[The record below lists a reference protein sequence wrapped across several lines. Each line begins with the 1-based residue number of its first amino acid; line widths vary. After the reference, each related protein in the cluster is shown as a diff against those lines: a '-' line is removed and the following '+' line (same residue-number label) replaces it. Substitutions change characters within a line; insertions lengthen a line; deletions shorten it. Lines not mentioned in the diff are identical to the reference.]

1 MKLTRIIGITAVL
14 IVLLFI
20 TSAYVG
26 YSDYV
31 AKLKSNGD
39 WMGEINGKVY
49 LTGGSLFVTISTFKA
64 HFEQAPEI
72 PSFNEYLG
80 NRFSSSNPK
89 QQSIP
94 ENQTFAELR
103 VVVTVVGEN
112 GFHKT
117 LLDKTT
123 RIPYFWA
130 GGDIGTNNEIGSF
143 SYSFGPYIAYPQF
156 SPLKLTGLATVGNS
170 KDTQAFYLT
179 LPDLTEQPHIMG
191 GI

>member
-1 MKLTRIIGITAVL
+1 MRLGRIIGVSVVL
-14 IVLLFI
+14 IALLFL
-20 TSAYVG
+20 TASYVG

-31 AKLKSNGD
+31 TNLKTHGD
-39 WMGEINGKVY
+39 WMGEVQGKVY
-49 LTGGSLFVTISTFKA
+49 LTGGSLYVTFTTFRA
-64 HFEQAPEI
+64 HFESSPSI
-72 PSFNEYLG
+72 PSFDQYLG
-80 NRFSSSNPK
+80 DKFSSPSSK

-103 VVVTVVGEN
+103 VVVTVVGAN

-130 GGDIGTNNEIGSF
+130 GGDIGANNEIGSF
-143 SYSFGPYIAYPQF
+143 SYSFGPYIAYHQY
-156 SPLKLTGLATVGNS
+156 SPLKLTGQATVGQA
-170 KDTQAFYLT
+170 KATQAFYLT
-179 LPDLTEQPHIMG
+179 IPDMTQTG

>member
-1 MKLTRIIGITAVL
+1 MKLGRIIGIVVVL

-31 AKLKSNGD
+31 ASLKSHGD
-39 WMGEINGKVY
+39 WMGEIQGKVY
-49 LTGGSLFVTISTFKA
+49 LTGGSLYVTITTFRA
-64 HFEQAPEI
+64 HFEQAPDI
-72 PSFNEYLG
+72 PGFNEYLG
-80 NRFSSSNPK
+80 EKFSSPSSK
-89 QQSIP
+89 QESIP

-103 VVVTVVGEN
+103 VVVSVVGEN

-117 LLDKTT
+117 LIDKTT

-143 SYSFGPYIAYPQF
+143 SYSFGPYIAYHQF
-156 SPLKLTGLATVGNS
+156 SPLKLTGQATVGQA

-179 LPDLTEQPHIMG
+179 IPDLTETPLG
-191 GI
+191 LT